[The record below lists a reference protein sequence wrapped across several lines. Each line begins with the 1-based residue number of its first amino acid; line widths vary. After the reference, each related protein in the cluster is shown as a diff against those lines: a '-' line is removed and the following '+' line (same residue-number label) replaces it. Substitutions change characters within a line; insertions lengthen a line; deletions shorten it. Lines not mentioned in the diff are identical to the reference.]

1 MHELAIIEEE
11 MVEHGCSDYID
22 LVDAPMGL
30 ALLTMTIDDL
40 INHIPDDQFEEILMI
55 LESDPRVQQ
64 QMSFLPSSECSQ
76 PPYHFERGYQEV
88 PKWYWKLR

>member
-30 ALLTMTIDDL
+30 ALLAMTIDDL
-40 INHIPDDQFEEILMI
+40 INHIPDDQFAEILQ
-55 LESDPRVQQ
+55 ESN
-64 QMSFLPSSECSQ
+64 
-76 PPYHFERGYQEV
+76 
-88 PKWYWKLR
+88 